1 MKLNSPKQIVRDM
14 LTFSTIRFGK
24 IAVLSLA
31 TVFLAACE
39 RPPMNAEQGGYRG
52 TGMEQIHNPRTDAA
66 NASKHIAPESPPAA
80 SADGPKAKDV
90 YQNVKVLG
98 DLSVGEFTRH
108 MVSITQWVAPEQGCA
123 YCHNVQNFADD
134 GKYTKIVAR
143 RMVQMTQN
151 INVNWQKHVGNT
163 GVTCYTCHRGN
174 PNPKQ
179 VWQTALAANKIFMG
193 NDNGQNKPSPTVGLS
208 SLPYDPFTPYL
219 LKAEAIRVNGTQALP
234 HGNPQNIKN
243 AETTYGLMMHFSGGL
258 GVNCTY
264 CHNAQNF
271 AGWENNPPQ
280 KMTAW
285 YGIRMVRDVNNEY
298 ITPLTSTFPVDH
310 LGPAGDIA
318 KVNCATCHQGAN
330 KPLNGK
336 SMIGAHPELAKL
348 AVAYTPATPVAPA
361 PVANV
366 SPPTG
371 VLGKIL
377 FDTAKTGI
385 NDVGAKEIATVVD
398 AMKLNPALKVDISG
412 FADSR
417 GAVEQNMQL
426 SKLRAFAVRDALTG
440 SGIAADRINLRKPEM
455 AVVGGAEAD
464 SRRVEIISAK

>member
-1 MKLNSPKQIVRDM
+1 MIASAQHNVIKQVMHWLGR
-14 LTFSTIRFGK
+14 LGL
-24 IAVLSLA
+24 IASAAVILS
-31 TVFLAACE
+31 ACE
-39 RPPMNAEQGGYRG
+39 RPPMKVQQGGYRG
-52 TGMEQIHNPRTDAA
+52 TGMEQVHNPRIDAA
-66 NASKHIAPESPPAA
+66 NAGKHVAPDSLPPA

-108 MVSITQWVAPEQGCA
+108 MVSITQWVSPEQGCA

-174 PNPKQ
+174 PNPKE
-179 VWQTALAANKIFMG
+179 VWQTALASNKIFMG
-193 NDNGQNKPSPTVGLS
+193 NNNGQNKPSPSVGLA

-219 LKAEAIRVNGTQALP
+219 LKANDIRVNGTQALP
-234 HGNPQNIKN
+234 SGNKQHIQN
-243 AETTYGLMMHFSGGL
+243 AEGTYALMMHFSGGL

-298 ITPLTSTFPVDH
+298 ITPLTSTFPVSQ
-310 LGPAGDIA
+310 LGPAGDLA

-336 SMIGAHPELAKL
+336 SMLGAHPELAKL
-348 AVAYTPATPVAPA
+348 AVAYSPAAA
-361 PVANV
+361 PVAAAAVV
-366 SPPTG
+366 SAPAG
-371 VLGKIL
+371 VLGKVL

-385 NDVGAKEIATVVD
+385 NELGAKDIAAVVA
-398 AMKLNPALKVDISG
+398 AMKQYPDLKVDISG

-417 GAVEQNMQL
+417 GAIDKNMEL

-455 AVVGGAEAD
+455 AVAGGAEAD
-464 SRRVEIISAK
+464 SRRVEIVSAK

>member
-1 MKLNSPKQIVRDM
+1 MIAMVQK
-14 LTFSTIRFGK
+14 IRVLQPTQWLGRLGL
-24 IAVLSLA
+24 AVTAALLLS
-31 TVFLAACE
+31 ACE
-39 RPPMNAEQGGYRG
+39 RLPMTTQQQGYRG
-52 TGMEQIHNPRTDAA
+52 TGMEQVTNPRILAA
-66 NASKHIAPESPPAA
+66 NAGNHTAPDSLPAA
-80 SADGPKAKDV
+80 SPDGPKAKDV

-108 MVSITQWVAPEQGCA
+108 MVSITQWVSPEQGCA

-143 RMVQMTQN
+143 RMIQMTQN

-174 PNPKQ
+174 PNPKE
-179 VWQTALAANKIFMG
+179 VWQTALASNKIFMG
-193 NDNGQNKPSPTVGLS
+193 NNNGQNKPSPSVGLA

-219 LKAEAIRVNGTQALP
+219 LKANDIRVNGTQALP
-234 HGNPQNIKN
+234 YGNKQHTQN
-243 AETTYGLMMHFSGGL
+243 AEGTYALMMHFSGGL

-285 YGIRMVRDVNNEY
+285 YGIRMVRDINNEY
-298 ITPLTSTFPVDH
+298 ITPLTSTFPVSQ
-310 LGPAGDIA
+310 LGPAGDLA

-336 SMIGAHPELAKL
+336 SMLGAHPELAKL
-348 AVAYTPATPVAPA
+348 AVAYSPAAAPA
-361 PVANV
+361 AAAAVV
-366 SPPTG
+366 SAPAG
-371 VLGKIL
+371 VLGKVL

-385 NDVGAKEIATVVD
+385 NELGAKDIAAVVA
-398 AMKLNPALKVDISG
+398 AMKQYPDLKVDISG

-417 GAVEQNMQL
+417 GAIDKNMEL

-455 AVVGGAEAD
+455 AVAGGAEAD
-464 SRRVEIISAK
+464 SRRVEIVSAK

>member
-1 MKLNSPKQIVRDM
+1 MIAMVQKIRVHQQIQWLGR
-14 LTFSTIRFGK
+14 LGL
-24 IAVLSLA
+24 AVTAALL
-31 TVFLAACE
+31 LAACE
-39 RPPMNAEQGGYRG
+39 RLPMTTQQQGYRG
-52 TGMEQIHNPRTDAA
+52 TGMEQVTNPRILAA
-66 NASKHIAPESPPAA
+66 NAGKHTAPDSLPAA
-80 SADGPKAKDV
+80 SPDGPKAKDV

-108 MVSITQWVAPEQGCA
+108 MVSITQWVSPEQGCA

-143 RMVQMTQN
+143 RMIQMTQN

-174 PNPKQ
+174 PNPKE
-179 VWQTALAANKIFMG
+179 VWQTALASNKIFMG
-193 NDNGQNKPSPTVGLS
+193 NNNGQNKPSPSVGLA

-219 LKAEAIRVNGTQALP
+219 LKANDIRVNGTQALP
-234 HGNPQNIKN
+234 SGNKQHTQN
-243 AETTYGLMMHFSGGL
+243 AEGTYALMMHFSGGL

-298 ITPLTSTFPVDH
+298 ITPLTSTFPVSQ
-310 LGPAGDIA
+310 LGPAGDLA

-348 AVAYTPATPVAPA
+348 AVAYSPA
-361 PVANV
+361 PVPVAAAV
-366 SPPTG
+366 TAAAPVG
-371 VLGKIL
+371 VLGKVL

-385 NDVGAKEIATVVD
+385 NELGAKDIATVVA
-398 AMKLNPALKVDISG
+398 AMKQYPELKVDISG

-417 GAVEQNMQL
+417 GAVDKNMEL

-455 AVVGGAEAD
+455 AVAGGAEAD
-464 SRRVEIISAK
+464 SRRVEIVSAK

>member
-1 MKLNSPKQIVRDM
+1 MIASVQTNVVRQAM
-14 LTFSTIRFGK
+14 QWLGRLGLIASA
-24 IAVLSLA
+24 AVLLS
-31 TVFLAACE
+31 ACE
-39 RPPMNAEQGGYRG
+39 RPPMKAQQAGYRG
-52 TGMEQIHNPRTDAA
+52 TGMEQISNPRIDAA
-66 NASKHIAPESPPAA
+66 NASKHLAPDSPPPA
-80 SADGPKAKDV
+80 SADGPKARDV

-108 MVSITQWVAPEQGCA
+108 MVSITQWVSPEQGCA

-163 GVTCYTCHRGN
+163 GVTCYTCHRGA
-174 PNPKQ
+174 PNPKE
-179 VWQTALAANKIFMG
+179 VWQTALASNKIFMG
-193 NDNGQNKPSPTVGLS
+193 NDNGQNKPSKSVGLA

-219 LKAEAIRVNGTQALP
+219 LKANDIRVNGTQALP
-234 HGNPQNIKN
+234 YGNKQHTQN
-243 AETTYGLMMHFSGGL
+243 AEGTYALMMHFSSGL

-298 ITPLTSTFPVDH
+298 ITPLTSTFPVNQ
-310 LGPAGDIA
+310 LGPAGDLA

-348 AVAYTPATPVAPA
+348 AVAYTPAPAAAAAVPAVGLVAA
-361 PVANV
+361 PI
-366 SPPTG
+366 G
-371 VLGKIL
+371 VLGKVL

-385 NDVGAKEIATVVD
+385 NDLGAKDIAAVVA
-398 AMKLNPALKVDISG
+398 AMKQYPELKVDISG

-417 GAVEQNMQL
+417 GAVDKNMEL

-455 AVVGGAEAD
+455 AVAGGAEAD
-464 SRRVEIISAK
+464 SRRVEIIAAK

>member
-1 MKLNSPKQIVRDM
+1 MIASVQHNVVKQAM
-14 LTFSTIRFGK
+14 LWLGRLGLIASA
-24 IAVLSLA
+24 AVLLS
-31 TVFLAACE
+31 ACE
-39 RPPMNAEQGGYRG
+39 RPPMKAQQGGYRG

-66 NASKHIAPESPPAA
+66 NASKHTAPDSPPAA

-174 PNPKQ
+174 PNPKE
-179 VWQTALAANKIFMG
+179 VWQTALASNKIFMG
-193 NDNGQNKPSPTVGLS
+193 NDNGQNKPSKSVGLA

-219 LKAEAIRVNGTQALP
+219 LKANDIRVNGTQALP
-234 HGNPQNIKN
+234 SGNKQHIQN
-243 AETTYGLMMHFSGGL
+243 AEGTYALMMHFSGGL

-285 YGIRMVRDVNNEY
+285 YGIRMVRDLNNEY
-298 ITPLTSTFPVDH
+298 VTPLTSTFPVDH

-348 AVAYTPATPVAPA
+348 AVAYSAAPA
-361 PVANV
+361 AALAVAA
-366 SPPTG
+366 PAAAPGG
-371 VLGKIL
+371 VLGKVL

-385 NDVGAKEIATVVD
+385 NDVGAKDIAAVV
-398 AMKLNPALKVDISG
+398 ATMKQNPSLKVDVSG

-417 GAVEQNMQL
+417 GDINKNMEL

-440 SGIAADRINLRKPEM
+440 SGIAADRINLRKPET
-455 AVVGGAEAD
+455 AVAGGAEAD